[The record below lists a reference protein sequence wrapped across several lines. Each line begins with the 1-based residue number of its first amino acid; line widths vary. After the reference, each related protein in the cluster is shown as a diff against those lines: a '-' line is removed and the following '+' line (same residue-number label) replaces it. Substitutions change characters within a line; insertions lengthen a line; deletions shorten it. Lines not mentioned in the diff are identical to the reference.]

1 MLPDIEKL
9 LELQKAD
16 REIRKLRE
24 EVAALPKRV
33 SVIEEKLAGTKA
45 HLERARAAV
54 KGDEAS
60 RKKFET
66 SIQDLQGKISKY
78 RDQSLDVKTNEQYK
92 ALLHEIQFAEQ
103 EIRINEDKI
112 LELMVNAEVREKDVK
127 AAEAELK
134 AETAEIEKEKE
145 EARRVTAED
154 EKQLA
159 EWNAKRDGLRN
170 GISADWLR
178 HYERVSKF
186 RGSGLS
192 EVRNQK
198 CLACQVMLRP
208 QTYNEVRAGKEV
220 IVCDSCQRVLYF
232 DPASETVQEQEA
244 AAARAHQRKR
254 PRPKSDASQAWFYR
268 PDYGDDGEVLLVF
281 TNSGGSASRRIFDM
295 HTGRQIGDILV
306 REGSYRL
313 AFPEDFPDSVVRLN
327 GHWDESA
334 MDEWESELPSNV
346 LDSLHSDL
354 RAAQHESTQKPTPAA
369 SAATQHPAAS

>member
-16 REIRKLRE
+16 REIRKLRD

-33 SVIEEKLAGTKA
+33 SVIEAKLAGTKS
-45 HLERARAAV
+45 HLEKARAAV

-78 RDQSLDVKTNEQYK
+78 RDQSLDVKTNE
-92 ALLHEIQFAEQ
+92 H
-103 EIRINEDKI
+103 
-112 LELMVNAEVREKDVK
+112 
-127 AAEAELK
+127 
-134 AETAEIEKEKE
+134 
-145 EARRVTAED
+145 
-154 EKQLA
+154 
-159 EWNAKRDGLRN
+159 
-170 GISADWLR
+170 
-178 HYERVSKF
+178 
-186 RGSGLS
+186 
-192 EVRNQK
+192 
-198 CLACQVMLRP
+198 
-208 QTYNEVRAGKEV
+208 
-220 IVCDSCQRVLYF
+220 SCQRILYF

-268 PDYGDDGEVLLVF
+268 PDYGEEGEVLLVF

-334 MDEWESELPSNV
+334 MDEWESELPSHV

-354 RAAQHESTQKPTPAA
+354 RAAQHESAQKPTPAA
-369 SAATQHPAAS
+369 HAASQHPAAS

>member
-1 MLPDIEKL
+1 
-9 LELQKAD
+9 
-16 REIRKLRE
+16 
-24 EVAALPKRV
+24 
-33 SVIEEKLAGTKA
+33 
-45 HLERARAAV
+45 
-54 KGDEAS
+54 
-60 RKKFET
+60 
-66 SIQDLQGKISKY
+66 
-78 RDQSLDVKTNEQYK
+78 
-92 ALLHEIQFAEQ
+92 
-103 EIRINEDKI
+103 
-112 LELMVNAEVREKDVK
+112 
-127 AAEAELK
+127 
-134 AETAEIEKEKE
+134 
-145 EARRVTAED
+145 
-154 EKQLA
+154 
-159 EWNAKRDGLRN
+159 
-170 GISADWLR
+170 
-178 HYERVSKF
+178 
-186 RGSGLS
+186 
-192 EVRNQK
+192 
-198 CLACQVMLRP
+198 MLRP
-208 QTYNEVRAGKEV
+208 QTYNEVRAGQEV

>member
-9 LELQKAD
+9 LEFQKAD
-16 REIRKLRE
+16 REIRKLRD
-24 EVAALPKRV
+24 EVAALPRRV
-33 SVIEEKLAGTKA
+33 SAIEQKLAGTKA
-45 HLERARAAV
+45 QLEKARAAI
-54 KGDEAS
+54 KSDEAS

-66 SIQDLQGKISKY
+66 TIQDLQGKISKY

-103 EIRINEDKI
+103 EVRINEDKI
-112 LELMVNAEVREKDVK
+112 LELMVNSEAREKDVR

-154 EKQLA
+154 EKQLV
-159 EWNAKRDGLRN
+159 EWNGKRDALRS

-208 QTYNEVRAGKEV
+208 QTYNEVRTAREI
-220 IVCDSCQRVLYF
+220 IVCDSCQRILYY
-232 DPASETVQEQEA
+232 DPASETVQEQA
-244 AAARAHQRKR
+244 AAAAKAHLRKR

-268 PDYGDDGEVLLVF
+268 PDHGEDGEVLMVF
-281 TNSGGSASRRIFDM
+281 TNSGGNATRRIFDM
-295 HTGRQIGDILV
+295 HGGRQIGDILV

-327 GHWDESA
+327 GHWEETE
-334 MDEWESELPSNV
+334 MDEWGAELPSHA
-346 LDSLHSDL
+346 LDALHADL
-354 RAAQHESTQKPTPAA
+354 RAAQLESSHKPTPAA
-369 SAATQHPAAS
+369 SATSHHPAAS